1 MNGLQLNAHRP
12 FQSEVVF
19 GTHHLNTLTQKDSI
33 FFIYDET
40 LSEAIIQPL
49 LALDETKALGIPAG
63 EPAKTWTVVQRV
75 IDHFETI
82 NISKSTVLCAIG
94 GGALT
99 DVAAFVGSIY
109 LRGLETILIPTTLLA
124 MVDAS
129 IGGKTAINGR
139 YKNRIGSFYPVAK
152 ILIDETILEKMPPH
166 LVQEGMSEVIKI
178 AAIQDED
185 FFIQLE
191 DQTLPLTDIVRKAIQ
206 LKIDIVEKDLTDQGE
221 RLLLNFGHTT
231 AHALEAYHDYAYSHG
246 ACVAAGMVLETAH
259 QPFGK
264 RLMNV
269 LMTYECFTPIPF
281 EKESLTP
288 FFMGDKKR
296 THDTLHWI
304 KMIRIGEAK
313 IQQIPLA
320 ECLETIPQH
329 YPTLEESYARSE

>member
-1 MNGLQLNAHRP
+1 MNGLHLNAQRQ

-19 GTHHLNTLTQKDSI
+19 GTHHLSTLTQKDSI

-40 LSEAIIQPL
+40 LPEAIIQPL
-49 LALDETKALGIPAG
+49 ITLDETKAMGVPAG
-63 EPAKTWTVVQRV
+63 EPAKTWTVVQRI
-75 IDHFETI
+75 IDHFEAI
-82 NISKSTVLCAIG
+82 NISKSTVLCALG
-94 GGALT
+94 GGALN

-139 YKNRIGSFYPVAK
+139 YKNRIGSFYPAAQ
-152 ILIDETILEKMPPH
+152 ILIDETLLEGMPPD

-191 DQTLPLTDIVRKAIQ
+191 NQTLSMMDIVKKAIQ
-206 LKIDIVEKDLTDQGE
+206 LKIKIVEKDLTDHGE

-246 ACVAAGMVLETAH
+246 ACVAAGMVLETAEK
-259 QPFGK
+259 PFGK

-269 LMTYECFTPIPF
+269 LMTYGCFTPIPY
-281 EKESLTP
+281 EKAALTP
-288 FFMGDKKR
+288 FFKGDKKR
-296 THDTLHWI
+296 SHDLLHWI
-304 KMIRIGEAK
+304 EIIRIGEAK

-320 ECLETIPQH
+320 ECLEKIPQH
-329 YPTLEESYARSE
+329 YPTREETYA